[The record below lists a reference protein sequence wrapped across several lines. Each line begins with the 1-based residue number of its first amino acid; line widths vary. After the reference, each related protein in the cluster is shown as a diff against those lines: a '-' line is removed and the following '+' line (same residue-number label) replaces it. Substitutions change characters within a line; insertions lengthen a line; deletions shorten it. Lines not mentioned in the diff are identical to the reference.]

1 MSVLTLILAGGEGS
15 RLSILGEARAKPAM
29 WFGGKFRIIDFPLSN
44 AVNSGLFRV
53 RVLTQYRPHSLMQH
67 IGIGDPWDLDRR
79 SPNGIQVWQP
89 YRGRRDQDWY
99 RGTADALF
107 QNLPFIAED
116 GSEETLVLSGD
127 HIYKQDYNDLLRFH
141 REHRAD
147 LTVAVMHVPAD
158 EVYRFGIM
166 TVDDQDRITEFRE
179 KPRQSEST
187 LASMGIYVFN
197 TEFLMQ
203 RLIED
208 GEDATSKHDFGKD
221 IIPKMVANDRVFA
234 YPFDGYW
241 VDVGTIQAY
250 WEANLDLAGTIPSL
264 DLYDS
269 KWTIHTRSRERPPA
283 KMGPHCDVKNSL
295 FSAGNIIDGTVSN
308 SVLGSGVRVE
318 RGAVVRDSV
327 ILHDTVIHSGAVV
340 DRCVLDKFV
349 EVGRDA
355 NVGVGVIEGAPPN
368 RHEPR
373 NLTTGISIVGEF
385 AEIPAGTTIGRN
397 CRIEGSVTS
406 AEFDSTTV
414 ESGASVCRQKELGE
428 RKEASR
434 KRRVRAV

>member
-1 MSVLTLILAGGEGS
+1 
-15 RLSILGEARAKPAM
+15 M

-44 AVNSGLFRV
+44 AVNSGLYRV

-141 REHRAD
+141 REHGAD

-158 EVYRFGIM
+158 EVHRFGIM
-166 TVDDQDRITEFRE
+166 TVDAEDRIVEFQE
-179 KPRQSEST
+179 KPRRSAST

-208 GEDATSKHDFGKD
+208 GEDATSGHDFGKD
-221 IIPKMVANDRVFA
+221 IIPRMVEHDRVFA

-264 DLYDS
+264 NLYDNE
-269 KWTIHTRSRERPPA
+269 WVIHTRSQERPPA
-283 KMGPHCDVKNSL
+283 KMGPHCSVRNSL
-295 FSAGNIIDGTVSN
+295 FSAGNIVDGTVSN
-308 SVLGSGVRVE
+308 SVLGSGVRIE
-318 RGAVVRDSV
+318 KGAVVRDSV
-327 ILHDTVIHSGAVV
+327 ILHDTVIRAGAVV

-349 EVGRDA
+349 QVGPDA
-355 NVGVGVIEGAPPN
+355 QVGVGDVTGAPAN
-368 RHEPR
+368 RIEPK
-373 NLTTGISIVGEF
+373 NLTTGVSIVGEF
-385 AEIPAGTTIGRN
+385 AEIPKGAVVGRN
-397 CRIEGSVTS
+397 CRIEGSVTG
-406 AEFDSTTV
+406 ANFDGLEV
-414 ESGASVCRQKELGE
+414 ESGGSVCRRKERGE